1 MRKMRQMCGLTLSD
15 MGTGQFS
22 TNLTGALGV
31 ASSIVT
37 RRIPLASGTNPR
49 SSVLIVAMIVI
60 AAAIFTVDTIT
71 HLEIAIAV
79 LYVAV
84 VLIAVRNLPPR
95 GVLSVAFGCIIL
107 TLLSAVL
114 TLHSDWVAAGIIN
127 SAISIAA
134 IVVTTYLASRNQAAG
149 MALQDART
157 ELARVNRVTT
167 LGELTA
173 AIAHEV
179 NQPIA
184 GAVTN
189 AEAALSWLDKQ
200 PPDIEEV
207 RQALNEVIADG
218 KRAGDIITRIREFIV
233 RSPLR
238 SKPVDINAVV
248 TEVIGLMRNEIERNH
263 IWLQTSLGN
272 ELPLVLG
279 DSIQLQQ
286 VILNLMLNATE
297 ALTATGNEPRII
309 LVKTEKE
316 HPNAVLV
323 SVRDTGPGLHEDEL
337 KKVFEAFYTT
347 KPSGTGMGLSICR
360 SLVEAHGGEIWAS
373 SPLDGG
379 VAFQFR
385 LPIATNQ
392 RFV

>member
-22 TNLTGALGV
+22 SNLTGALGV

-149 MALQDART
+149 MAF
-157 ELARVNRVTT
+157 
-167 LGELTA
+167 
-173 AIAHEV
+173 
-179 NQPIA
+179 
-184 GAVTN
+184 
-189 AEAALSWLDKQ
+189 
-200 PPDIEEV
+200 
-207 RQALNEVIADG
+207 
-218 KRAGDIITRIREFIV
+218 RA
-233 RSPLR
+233 
-238 SKPVDINAVV
+238 
-248 TEVIGLMRNEIERNH
+248 
-263 IWLQTSLGN
+263 QTSMIANTLNVELGGKSHVVAGGMDSTTAYG
-272 ELPLVLG
+272 LLRDVSKVLG
-279 DSIQLQQ
+279 FS
-286 VILNLMLNATE
+286 
-297 ALTATGNEPRII
+297 
-309 LVKTEKE
+309 EK
-316 HPNAVLV
+316 
-323 SVRDTGPGLHEDEL
+323 S
-337 KKVFEAFYTT
+337 Y
-347 KPSGTGMGLSICR
+347 
-360 SLVEAHGGEIWAS
+360 
-373 SPLDGG
+373 
-379 VAFQFR
+379 
-385 LPIATNQ
+385 
-392 RFV
+392 